1 MFASDRRPDGKMAP
15 RIRRLSFAMACCV
28 EDRSS
33 CPSIEGPSTLL
44 FCSLLERVVCSTKI
58 ISCHMPSRWR
68 ERRRRLG
75 LASGF
80 LLLSRRLDFGQE
92 GAQIESALKRARA
105 MRAHLVH
112 YRVVDARS
120 VLASA
125 MMLLST
131 RPLKIFSR
139 SSAEP
144 TPIRSK
150 TIESMR
156 GSVAIAL
163 FRYFSVNWL

>member
-1 MFASDRRPDGKMAP
+1 MAP
-15 RIRRLSFAMACCV
+15 FA
-28 EDRSS
+28 RTQS
-33 CPSIEGPSTLL
+33 
-44 FCSLLERVVCSTKI
+44 
-58 ISCHMPSRWR
+58 

-80 LLLSRRLDFGQE
+80 LRLSRRLDFGQE
-92 GAQIESALKRARA
+92 GAHIESALKRARA

-139 SSAEP
+139 SSQGA

-150 TIESMR
+150 TIDSIR
-156 GSVAIAL
+156 DSVANDL
-163 FRYFSVNWL
+163 FKYFSVNCA